1 MGASL
6 QYIMRA
12 KYQMKSF
19 VVIIESMSTF
29 KFPIVFFAKTCKIP
43 VFYIESS
50 RKFLMGLC
58 DIFSIQQVDLD
69 SLPIIVRSGELFSLD
84 DSRIE
89 NILMKL
95 RAPKIAA
102 SAAESFLNPFFARKI
117 FISSLT
123 GILES
128 ARIRYNVINYFTR
141 ELGFNN
147 AIIVTDSFWMKK
159 IIRSQGDIAIMIK
172 WDTLIQEKGIYL
184 IGLLNQI
191 FVKKLRSIR
200 VFSIL
205 RKTIKID
212 NDTEILEFGGS
223 TSKILFVPHQ
233 SNKYGNLY
241 SFDHL
246 FSPIES
252 SILHKSNM
260 GIITYDDS
268 SLEGFAKTVSLKSH
282 LNPKEMK
289 LIAEIY
295 FRLFFSKFRYILNP
309 AEWYIVRMSARAIL
323 CSKRI
328 SDEYPLAKV
337 AILGYDIQV
346 PDYLV
351 LGLDN
356 SGIETVATMERPAV
370 SVSREMALCC
380 KTLLVPSEY
389 FSLLINNSI
398 SCAVSELLPIGMWRT
413 DFLVERLKSDAIIEV
428 ANRRLLCVVL
438 PFHTPRFDLK
448 SNIVDDFV
456 ISDLAHKHFLRDIIK
471 LASIHPEIDF
481 VIRGKDADWTAL
493 GNYSEIYMEI
503 LDSNNIEVSQN
514 YEVLNESYNLCA
526 RADIIVGKHTSLID
540 EALSLNI
547 PCVLHD
553 YTHNTKSV
561 LRGQMTYLPREL
573 WAENYAE
580 FLSSFDLALSDRGD
594 RFREWWEPHRIKI
607 FGNFSDG
614 HVRARAMSLIEGRLS
629 NNL

>member
-1 MGASL
+1 MSV
-6 QYIMRA
+6 
-12 KYQMKSF
+12 KYKINNF

-29 KFPIVFFAKTCKIP
+29 KLAIIFFAKTCKIP

-50 RKFLMGLC
+50 RKFLIGVC

-95 RAPKIAA
+95 RAPKTAA
-102 SAAESFLNPFFARKI
+102 SAAEGFLNPFFARKI

-147 AIIVTDSFWMKK
+147 AIIITDSYWMKK
-159 IIRSQGDIAIMIK
+159 IIRSHGDIAIMIR

-191 FVKKLRSIR
+191 FIKKLRSLR
-200 VFSIL
+200 VFCIL
-205 RKTIKID
+205 RKKVKFD
-212 NDTEILEFGGS
+212 SEISKFGRS
-223 TSKILFVPHQ
+223 TSKVLFVPHQ
-233 SNKYGNLY
+233 NNKYGNLY
-241 SFDHL
+241 TTEHL
-246 FSPIES
+246 FSQVRS

-289 LIAEIY
+289 LIADIY
-295 FRLFFSKFRYILNP
+295 LRLFFSKFRYILNP
-309 AEWYIVRMSARAIL
+309 AEWYIVRMSGRAIL

-328 SDEYPLAKV
+328 SVEYPSAKI

-351 LGLDN
+351 LALDN
-356 SGIETVATMERPAV
+356 SGIETVATMERPAAA
-370 SVSREMALCC
+370 VSREMALCS
-380 KTLLVPSEY
+380 KTLFVPSEY
-389 FSLLINNSI
+389 FSFLIDNCI
-398 SCAVSELLPIGMWRT
+398 SCAVNDLVPIGMWRT
-413 DFLVERLKSDAIIEV
+413 DLLVERLKSDTTNEAEIQ
-428 ANRRLLCVVL
+428 RLLCVVL
-438 PFHTPRFDLK
+438 PYHTPPDNSL
-448 SNIVDDFV
+448 SNI
-456 ISDLAHKHFLRDIIK
+456 DLVVSEQAFKHFLCDVIK

-481 VIRGKDADWTAL
+481 IIRGKNADWTTL
-493 GNYSEIYMEI
+493 DSYSEIYRVI
-503 LDSNNIEVSQN
+503 FDSNNIEVSQN

-540 EALSLNI
+540 EALSVSI
-547 PCVLHD
+547 PCVIHD

-561 LRGQMTYLPREL
+561 IRGQITYLPREL

-580 FLSSFDLALSDRGD
+580 LLLSFDLALSDRGD

-614 HVRARAMSLIEGRLS
+614 HVRARAMSLIEGRLP
-629 NNL
+629 N

>member
-1 MGASL
+1 VGASL
-6 QYIMRA
+6 QYIMSA
-12 KYQMKSF
+12 KYQMKTF
-19 VVIIESMSTF
+19 VVVIERLSTF
-29 KFPIVFFAKTCKIP
+29 KLPVIFFAKFCRIP
-43 VFYIESS
+43 VYYIDSS
-50 RKFLMGLC
+50 QKFLMGMCKIL
-58 DIFSIQQVDLD
+58 SIQQVDINA
-69 SLPIIVRSGELFSLD
+69 LPTIERSKELFSFD
-84 DSRIE
+84 DSRIV

-95 RAPKIAA
+95 RAPQIAV
-102 SAAESFLNPFFARKI
+102 SAAEDFLDPLFSTKI
-117 FISSLT
+117 FMSSLT
-123 GILES
+123 GILERARQRYS
-128 ARIRYNVINYFTR
+128 AINSFTR
-141 ELGFNN
+141 ELGYSK
-147 AIIVTDSFWMKK
+147 AVVITDSYWMKK
-159 IIRSQGDIAIMIK
+159 IIRSYGDIAIVIRIDSLFRK
-172 WDTLIQEKGIYL
+172 KGLHL
-184 IGLLNQI
+184 IGLLIQI
-191 FVKKLRSIR
+191 LVKKLKSVR
-200 VFSIL
+200 VFRIL
-205 RKTIKID
+205 RKKVKID
-212 NDTEILEFGGS
+212 SEISKFGVS
-223 TSKILFVPHQ
+223 TSKVLFVPHQ
-233 SNKYGNLY
+233 SNRYGNLY
-241 SFDHL
+241 TTDHL
-246 FSPIES
+246 FSPVKS

-268 SLEGFAKTVSLKSH
+268 SLEGFAKTVSLTSH
-282 LNPKEMK
+282 LNPKEMR

-295 FRLFFSKFRYILNP
+295 LRLFFIKFRYILNP
-309 AEWYIVRMSARAIL
+309 VEWYVVRMSARAIL

-328 SDEYPLAKV
+328 SVEYPSAKI

-351 LGLDN
+351 LALDN
-356 SGIETVATMERPAV
+356 SGIETVATLERPAIAV
-370 SVSREMALCC
+370 IREMALCC
-380 KTLLVPSEY
+380 KTLFVPSEY
-389 FSLLINNSI
+389 FSLSINNSI

-428 ANRRLLCVVL
+428 ENRRLLCVVL
-438 PFHTPRFDLK
+438 PFHTPRFDSK

-456 ISDLAHKHFLRDIIK
+456 ISDLAHKHFLRDVIK

-493 GNYSEIYMEI
+493 GSYSEIYKEI

-561 LRGQMTYLPREL
+561 IRGQITYLPREL

-580 FLSSFDLALSDRGD
+580 FLFSFDLALSDRGD

-614 HVRARAMSLIEGRLS
+614 HVRARAMSLIEGKLP